1 MSKKLASLLI
11 KINADGANASKTLTE
26 LEGRIYRFGKS
37 LERIGDKMTKK
48 LTLPLTAL
56 AGASVALAN
65 TQLQAEAKLL
75 NALKG
80 REGAQKRLIAQAA
93 ELQSRSLLG
102 DETIIEQ
109 QAILAAMGLTEAQ
122 IKSTIEAAVQLSA
135 ALGMDLSSA
144 VKNLAKTYGG
154 LTGEL
159 GESIPALKD
168 LSAGMLKNG
177 AAIDFVNA
185 NYKGFAETAAD
196 TGAGPLV
203 QLKNKLGD
211 LGEKIGTVLM
221 PALTALIDNVSRF
234 VDILALMPDGLTKA
248 VVGFGAFVAA
258 AGPAPVVLGK
268 TIKSVT
274 SLVSGVVRLAT
285 KFPAATAAVATF
297 GPAATAG
304 IMIVGKLAKEIYELT
319 TAADKFEKRMK
330 ELRKEQ
336 ADTRRQE
343 AYDLA
348 MKMYSGRATSD
359 QELER
364 LLADYNEYLERDYT
378 SMITQNDG
386 APLSQKQQ
394 DSLAGLYG
402 TIAALKEI
410 QIIRAEERAE
420 LEAANRAEEERLR
433 LLQLEA
439 DAAKRAADAAKRAA
453 DAAKLASARG
463 SNTGIA
469 TNGVSFDGVSL
480 KGGELAG
487 EDWETALHRRWEKW
501 ENEANT
507 IATRAVDIGNAVA
520 GAVTDMA
527 VTIGEGLGNLFS
539 GEEFDWGKSL
549 LNILGNLLKTLG
561 KELIVASGVIEK
573 IRAAIATL
581 SINPALGF
589 IAGIAAV
596 AAGTAMINLANKPVK
611 LAKGG
616 LAYGPTL
623 AVVGDNP
630 GAANDP
636 EVVAPLS
643 KLRNYVGGQALE
655 LVGDVEFV
663 VRGDT
668 MRAVLNRENMRL
680 SRLG

>member
-11 KINADGANASKTLTE
+11 KINADGANAKRVMTEMEGRVDKFAKNMQKIGTTLT
-26 LEGRIYRFGKS
+26 RN
-37 LERIGDKMTKK
+37 

-56 AGASVALAN
+56 ASAGIALAN

-75 NALKG
+75 TALKG
-80 REGAQKRLIAQAA
+80 REDIQKRLIAQAS
-93 ELQSRSLLG
+93 ELQARSTYG
-102 DETIIEQ
+102 DEEIIAQ
-109 QAILAAMGLTEAQ
+109 QAILAAMGLTEEQ
-122 IKSTIEAAVQLSA
+122 IKRTIQAATELSA

-144 VKNLAKTYGG
+144 VRNLGKTYGG

-159 GESIPALKD
+159 GETIPALKD
-168 LSAGMLKNG
+168 ISAEALRNG
-177 AAIDFVNA
+177 AAIDYVNEH
-185 NYKGFAETAAD
+185 YQGFAQTAAE

-221 PALTALIDNVSRF
+221 PALTALIDKVSRF
-234 VDILALMPDGLTKA
+234 VDLLAKMPDGLTKA

-258 AGPAPVVLGK
+258 AGPATVVLGK

-285 KFPAATAAVATF
+285 KFPAVTAAVATF

-304 IMIVGKLAKEIYELT
+304 IMIVGKLAKEIYELV
-319 TAADKFEKRMK
+319 TAADKFEKKMN

-359 QELER
+359 EELER
-364 LLADYNEYLERDYT
+364 LLADYNESLERDYT
-378 SMITQNDG
+378 SMITQNGG

-487 EDWETALHRRWEKW
+487 EDWETSLRRRWDKW
-501 ENEANT
+501 ENEANA
-507 IATRAVDIGNAVA
+507 IATRAVDLGNAVA
-520 GAVTDMA
+520 GAFTDMA

-549 LNILGNLLKTLG
+549 LNILGNLLQTLG

-643 KLRNYVGGQALE
+643 KLHDYVGGQMLQ
-655 LVGDVEFV
+655 LTGDVEFV

-668 MRAVLNRENMRL
+668 MRAVLNRENVRL

>member
-11 KINADGANASKTLTE
+11 KINADGANAKRVMTE
-26 LEGRIYRFGKS
+26 LEGRVDKFAKNMQK
-37 LERIGDKMTKK
+37 IGTTLTRN

-56 AGASVALAN
+56 ASAGIALAN

-75 NALKG
+75 TALKG
-80 REGAQKRLIAQAA
+80 REDIQKRLIAQAS
-93 ELQSRSLLG
+93 ELQARSTYG
-102 DETIIEQ
+102 DEEIIAQ
-109 QAILAAMGLTEAQ
+109 QAILAAMGLTEEQ
-122 IKSTIEAAVQLSA
+122 IKRTIQAATELSA

-144 VKNLAKTYGG
+144 VRNLGKTYGG

-159 GESIPALKD
+159 GEVIPALKD
-168 LSAGMLKNG
+168 ISAEALRNG
-177 AAIDFVNA
+177 AAIDYVNEH
-185 NYKGFAETAAD
+185 YQGFAQTAAE

-221 PALTALIDNVSRF
+221 PAFSALVDVVSKF
-234 VDILALMPDGLTKA
+234 VDILSALSPGVTISVVA
-248 VVGFGAFVAA
+248 VGALAAASGPLVTAFGALVKY
-258 AGPAPVVLGK
+258 GGK
-268 TIKSVT
+268 I
-274 SLVSGVVRLAT
+274 A
-285 KFPAATAAVATF
+285 ATF
-297 GPAATAG
+297 GTIVYTLQSMMVPVTGVVMQFGELLKTYKKIREEAQAFNQAT
-304 IMIVGKLAKEIYELT
+304 IS
-319 TAADKFEKRMK
+319 
-330 ELRKEQ
+330 
-336 ADTRRQE
+336 RQE
-343 AYDLA
+343 RRYRTSYDEHYKRGKERFAGFTAEMLETQLRA
-348 MKMYSGRATSD
+348 AEKNYQDRYDAIRATKADGVVNVEREASLAAFKAQID
-359 QELER
+359 VLQELIVLRQEEAR
-364 LLADYNEYLERDYT
+364 LAR
-378 SMITQNDG
+378 
-386 APLSQKQQ
+386 
-394 DSLAGLYG
+394 
-402 TIAALKEI
+402 
-410 QIIRAEERAE
+410 
-420 LEAANRAEEERLR
+420 EAAQARAQEAA
-433 LLQLEA
+433 QL
-439 DAAKRAADAAKRAA
+439 AA
-453 DAAKLASARG
+453 ARSG
-463 SNTGIA
+463 NTPIA
-469 TNGVSFDGVSL
+469 TSGVSFSGVTMRE
-480 KGGELAG
+480 GELVG
-487 EDWETALHRRWEKW
+487 KSPLTATYERWEEW
-501 ENEANT
+501 EAQ
-507 IATRAVDIGNAVA
+507 ATTMAKRAVDIGQAVA
-520 GAVTDMA
+520 NAFSDMA

-630 GAANDP
+630 GATADP

-643 KLRNYVGGQALE
+643 KLRSYVGGQALE

-663 VRGDT
+663 LRGDT
-668 MRAVLNRENMRL
+668 MRAVLNRENVRL

>member
-11 KINADGANASKTLTE
+11 KINADGASASKTLTE

-37 LERIGDKMTKK
+37 LERIGNKMTKT

-80 REGAQKRLIAQAA
+80 RESAQKRLIAQAA

-154 LTGEL
+154 LTGGL

-168 LSAGMLKNG
+168 LSVGMLKNG

-185 NYKGFAETAAD
+185 NYKGFAETAAAS
-196 TGAGPLV
+196 GAGALT

-221 PALTALIDNVSRF
+221 PALTALIDKVSRF
-234 VDILALMPDGLTKA
+234 VDILAKMPDGLTKA

-258 AGPAPVVLGK
+258 AGPATVVLGK

-359 QELER
+359 EELKR
-364 LLADYNEYLERDYT
+364 LLADYSEYLERDYT
-378 SMITQNDG
+378 SMIIQNGG

-439 DAAKRAADAAKRAA
+439 DAAKRAADAAERAA
-453 DAAKLASARG
+453 DAAKLANARG

-487 EDWETALHRRWEKW
+487 EDWETALHRRWERW

-507 IATRAVDIGNAVA
+507 IATRAVDLGDAVA
-520 GAVTDMA
+520 GAFTDMA
-527 VTIGEGLGNLFS
+527 VTIGEGLGNMIA
-539 GEEFDWGKSL
+539 GEEFDWGRQL
-549 LNILGNLLKTLG
+549 LTILGNLLKNIG
-561 KELIVASGVIEK
+561 KQLIVASGIIEK
-573 IRAAIATL
+573 IKEALKGI
-581 SINPALGF
+581 IVNPAFGV
-589 IAGIAAV
+589 IAGIAAI
-596 AAGTAMINLANKPVK
+596 AAGSAMIAKANQPVK

>member
-11 KINADGANASKTLTE
+11 KINADGASASKTLTE
-26 LEGRIYRFGKS
+26 LEGRIYRFGKR
-37 LERIGDKMTKK
+37 LERIGNEMTKT

-80 REGAQKRLIAQAA
+80 RESAQKRLIAQAA

-168 LSAGMLKNG
+168 LSVGMLKNG

-185 NYKGFAETAAD
+185 NYKGFAETAAASGV
-196 TGAGPLV
+196 GALT

-221 PALTALIDNVSRF
+221 PALTALIDKVSRF
-234 VDILALMPDGLTKA
+234 VDLLAKMPDGLTKV

-258 AGPAPVVLGK
+258 AGPATVVLGK

-285 KFPAATAAVATF
+285 KYPAATAAVAKF

-319 TAADKFEKRMK
+319 TAADEFEKRMNK
-330 ELRKEQ
+330 LHKEQ
-336 ADTRRQE
+336 TDTRRQE

-359 QELER
+359 EELKR

-378 SMITQNDG
+378 SMITQNGG

-410 QIIRAEERAE
+410 QTIRAQERAE

-439 DAAKRAADAAKRAA
+439 DAAKRAAEAA

-469 TNGVSFDGVSL
+469 TNGVSFDGVWL

-507 IATRAVDIGNAVA
+507 IATRAVDLGDAVA
-520 GAVTDMA
+520 GAFTDMA
-527 VTIGEGLGNLFS
+527 VTIGEGLGNMIA
-539 GEEFDWGKSL
+539 GEEFDWGRQL
-549 LNILGNLLKTLG
+549 LTILGNLLKNIG
-561 KELIVASGVIEK
+561 KQLIVASGIIEK
-573 IRAAIATL
+573 IKEALKGI
-581 SINPALGF
+581 IVNPAFGV
-589 IAGIAAV
+589 IAGIAAI
-596 AAGTAMINLANKPVK
+596 AAGSAMIAKANQPVK

-643 KLRNYVGGQALE
+643 KLRNYVGGQMLQ
-655 LVGDVEFV
+655 LTGDVEFI

>member
-1 MSKKLASLLI
+1 MSKKLASLQI
-11 KINADGANASKTLTE
+11 KINADGANAKRVMTE
-26 LEGRIYRFGKS
+26 LEGRVDKFAKNMQK
-37 LERIGDKMTKK
+37 IGTTLTRN

-56 AGASVALAN
+56 ASAGIALAN

-75 NALKG
+75 TALKG
-80 REGAQKRLIAQAA
+80 REDIQKRLIAQAS
-93 ELQSRSLLG
+93 ELQARSTYG
-102 DETIIEQ
+102 DEEIIAQ
-109 QAILAAMGLTEAQ
+109 QAILAAMGLTEEQ
-122 IKSTIEAAVQLSA
+122 IKRTIQAATELSA

-144 VKNLAKTYGG
+144 VRNLGKTYGG

-159 GESIPALKD
+159 GEVIPALKD
-168 LSAGMLKNG
+168 ISAEALRNG
-177 AAIDFVNA
+177 AAIDYVNEH
-185 NYKGFAETAAD
+185 YQGFAQTAAD

-221 PALTALIDNVSRF
+221 PTFSALVDVVSKF
-234 VDILALMPDGLTKA
+234 VDVLSALPPGVTNSVVAVGALAAASGPLVTAFGALVKYGGTIISTFGTIVYTLQGMMAPVLAVVVQFGELLKTYKKIREEAQAFNQATISSQERQFRLTYDSEYKRWKDKFSGYTDEMLEHELPIYEGRYNDRYAAIRATKA
-248 VVGFGAFVAA
+248 DGVVHVERE
-258 AGPAPVVLGK
+258 
-268 TIKSVT
+268 T
-274 SLVSGVVRLAT
+274 SLANIKAQVDALREVIALRQEEARLARE
-285 KFPAATAAVATF
+285 AA
-297 GPAATAG
+297 
-304 IMIVGKLAKEIYELT
+304 
-319 TAADKFEKRMK
+319 
-330 ELRKEQ
+330 Q
-336 ADTRRQE
+336 ARAQE
-343 AYDLA
+343 AAQLA
-348 MKMYSGRATSD
+348 A
-359 QELER
+359 Q
-364 LLADYNEYLERDYT
+364 
-378 SMITQNDG
+378 
-386 APLSQKQQ
+386 
-394 DSLAGLYG
+394 
-402 TIAALKEI
+402 
-410 QIIRAEERAE
+410 
-420 LEAANRAEEERLR
+420 
-433 LLQLEA
+433 
-439 DAAKRAADAAKRAA
+439 
-453 DAAKLASARG
+453 LASARQG
-463 SNTGIA
+463 NTAIA
-469 TNGVSFDGVSL
+469 TSGVSFSGVAMREGS
-480 KGGELAG
+480 LAG
-487 EDWETALHRRWEKW
+487 EDWETSLRRRWDKW
-501 ENEANT
+501 ENEANA
-507 IATRAVDIGNAVA
+507 IATRAVDLGNAVA
-520 GAVTDMA
+520 GAFTDMA

-549 LNILGNLLKTLG
+549 LNILGNLLQTLG

-643 KLRNYVGGQALE
+643 KLRSYVGGQALE

>member
-1 MSKKLASLLI
+1 
-11 KINADGANASKTLTE
+11 
-26 LEGRIYRFGKS
+26 
-37 LERIGDKMTKK
+37 
-48 LTLPLTAL
+48 
-56 AGASVALAN
+56 
-65 TQLQAEAKLL
+65 
-75 NALKG
+75 
-80 REGAQKRLIAQAA
+80 
-93 ELQSRSLLG
+93 
-102 DETIIEQ
+102 
-109 QAILAAMGLTEAQ
+109 
-122 IKSTIEAAVQLSA
+122 
-135 ALGMDLSSA
+135 
-144 VKNLAKTYGG
+144 
-154 LTGEL
+154 
-159 GESIPALKD
+159 
-168 LSAGMLKNG
+168 
-177 AAIDFVNA
+177 
-185 NYKGFAETAAD
+185 
-196 TGAGPLV
+196 
-203 QLKNKLGD
+203 
-211 LGEKIGTVLM
+211 
-221 PALTALIDNVSRF
+221 
-234 VDILALMPDGLTKA
+234 
-248 VVGFGAFVAA
+248 
-258 AGPAPVVLGK
+258 
-268 TIKSVT
+268 
-274 SLVSGVVRLAT
+274 
-285 KFPAATAAVATF
+285 
-297 GPAATAG
+297 
-304 IMIVGKLAKEIYELT
+304 MIVGKLAKEIYELV
-319 TAADKFEKRMK
+319 TAADKFEKKMN

-359 QELER
+359 EELER

-378 SMITQNDG
+378 SMITQNGG

-402 TIAALKEI
+402 TIDALKEI

-487 EDWETALHRRWEKW
+487 EDWETSLRRRWDKW
-501 ENEANT
+501 ENEANA
-507 IATRAVDIGNAVA
+507 IATRAVDLGNAVA
-520 GAVTDMA
+520 GAFTDMA

-549 LNILGNLLKTLG
+549 LNILGNLLQTLG
-561 KELIVASGVIEK
+561 KELIVASRVIEK

-643 KLRNYVGGQALE
+643 KLRNYVGGQMLQ
-655 LVGDVEFV
+655 LTDDVEFV
-663 VRGDT
+663 VRGHT
-668 MRAVLNRENMRL
+668 MRAVLNRENVRL

>member
-11 KINADGANASKTLTE
+11 KINADGASASKTLTE
-26 LEGRIYRFGKS
+26 LEGRIYKFGKS
-37 LERIGDKMTKK
+37 LERLGSTMTKK

-80 REGAQKRLIAQAA
+80 REDVQKRLIAQAA

-109 QAILAAMGLTEAQ
+109 QAILAAMGLTSAQ
-122 IKSTIEAAVQLSA
+122 ISRTIEAAAQLSA

-159 GESIPALKD
+159 GESIPALKG
-168 LSAGMLKNG
+168 LSAEALKNG

-185 NYKGFAETAAD
+185 KYKGFAETAAE
-196 TGAGPLV
+196 TGTGPLV

-221 PALTALIDNVSRF
+221 PTFSALVDVMSKF
-234 VDILALMPDGLTKA
+234 VDVLSALPPGVTTSVVAVGALA
-248 VVGFGAFVAA
+248 AA
-258 AGPAPVVLGK
+258 AGPATVVLGK
-268 TIKSVT
+268 TTKGVT

-319 TAADKFEKRMK
+319 TAADEFEKKMN

-336 ADTRRQE
+336 TDTRRQE

-348 MKMYSGRATSD
+348 MKMYSGKATSD
-359 QELER
+359 EELKR
-364 LLADYNEYLERDYT
+364 LLTDYNEWLERDYT
-378 SMITQNDG
+378 SMIIQNGG

-410 QIIRAEERAE
+410 QTIRARDRAE

-439 DAAKRAADAAKRAA
+439 DAAKRAAEAA
-453 DAAKLASARG
+453 DAARLEGARG

-487 EDWETALHRRWEKW
+487 EDWETSLRRRWDKW
-501 ENEANT
+501 ENEANA
-507 IATRAVDIGNAVA
+507 IATRAVDLGSAVA
-520 GAVTDMA
+520 AAFTDMA
-527 VTIGEGLGNLFS
+527 VTIGEGLGNMIA
-539 GEEFDWGKSL
+539 GEEFDWGRQL
-549 LNILGNLLKTLG
+549 LTILGNLLKNIG
-561 KELIVASGVIEK
+561 KQLIVASGIIEK
-573 IRAAIATL
+573 IKEALKGI
-581 SINPALGF
+581 IVNPAFGV
-589 IAGIAAV
+589 IAGIAAI
-596 AAGTAMINLANKPVK
+596 AAGSAMIAKANQPVK

-643 KLRNYVGGQALE
+643 KLRNYVGGQMLQ
-655 LVGDVEFV
+655 LTGDVEFV